1 MGCGNFDECVRRRV
15 PSMSDYDRGRPGLLA
30 SFDEPEFQKVWGS
43 AVLFG
48 LGLWAERVAMGWFVL
63 DATGSVLLTTLS
75 FAIRTMPNIVVGPIA
90 GAASDRFSRAT
101 ILAVA
106 AMVRAVAVAAM
117 AVVVLWGGGSIPLLL
132 GLVLVTGST
141 NAFQTTSLNAL
152 QADIVG
158 RERLGNAIS
167 LTQMGQRT
175 VGVIGGLSGGFL
187 LGWLGPG
194 PAFLAATGPLILA
207 AVGYS
212 RVSVTREEREGTER
226 SGFISEVIE
235 GLALIVRIPVVR
247 LLLTLMILVEI
258 LGFSWNSLLP
268 AVAELVLEVGPEG
281 LGALMASTA
290 LGSMVGTL
298 ILVATS
304 HWQYRGRMLLVVFAV
319 FGLLLISLGLSRSFV
334 VSLVIVAGLGATSS
348 MVDALE
354 WIMLQSNVPD
364 RLRGRALGGWIFAIG
379 FGWLG
384 PISLGALAEVTSVGR
399 AVATGGSLLLMVA
412 LISALVAP
420 RLSRGEGRI

>member
-1 MGCGNFDECVRRRV
+1 
-15 PSMSDYDRGRPGLLA
+15 MSDYDRGRPGLLA

-319 FGLLLISLGLSRSFV
+319 FGLLLIALGLSRSFV

>member
-1 MGCGNFDECVRRRV
+1 VGCGNFDECVRRRV

>member
-1 MGCGNFDECVRRRV
+1 
-15 PSMSDYDRGRPGLLA
+15 MSGDALGRPGLLA
-30 SFDEPEFQKVWGS
+30 SFDEPEFRKVWGA

-48 LGLWAERVAMGWFVL
+48 LGLWAERVAVGWFVL
-63 DATGSVLLTTLS
+63 DATGSVLLTALS
-75 FAIRTMPNIVVGPIA
+75 FAIRTIPNMVVGPIA

-101 ILAVA
+101 ILVVA
-106 AMVRAVAVAAM
+106 AMVRTVAVAAM
-117 AVVVLWGGGSIPLLL
+117 GGVVLWGGESIPLLL
-132 GLVLVTGST
+132 GLVLITGAT
-141 NAFQTTSLNAL
+141 NALQITSLNAL
-152 QADIVG
+152 QAAIVG
-158 RERLGNAIS
+158 REQLGNAIS

-175 VGVIGGLSGGFL
+175 VAVIGGLSGGFL

-194 PAFLAATGPLILA
+194 PTFLAATGPLMLA

-212 RVSVTREEREGTER
+212 RVSVTREAREGAER
-226 SGFISEVIE
+226 NGFISEVLE

-298 ILVATS
+298 ILVVTS

-319 FGLLLISLGLSRSFV
+319 FGLLLVALGLSRIFV
-334 VSLVIVAGLGATSS
+334 VSLMIVAGLGATSA

-384 PISLGALAEVTSVGR
+384 PVSLGALAEVTSVGR
-399 AVATGGSLLLMVA
+399 AVATGGSLLLVVA
-412 LISALVAP
+412 LTSALVAP

>member
-1 MGCGNFDECVRRRV
+1 
-15 PSMSDYDRGRPGLLA
+15 MSDYDRGRPGLLA